1 MSMIPTP
8 NWSCLAR
15 LICAAA
21 ASSLPLFEPLLAQ
34 EAVPVGAGSYAE
46 YTPEHEDF
54 INGEDVDL
62 VSSFLNRELY
72 IHPSK
77 AGEPVPTND
86 WWTDL
91 IFNQY
96 SGNMWAYPL
105 TVQANSE
112 GVDVFFP
119 VEFSASGTDMLVE
132 YPIGVGGQAAIV
144 LGPSDT
150 ILADFE
156 GGSWPVGWTT
166 TGTAFGSGP
175 AAGSVSGQSIV
186 TNFNGAG
193 LANSFHGGDASTGTL
208 TSPSFTVNAQYIHAL
223 VGGGNHPGAAELRLV
238 VGGNVVRAATG
249 VNSENLV
256 WQTWDVS
263 EFNGQSAT
271 VEIVDNVTGGWGH
284 IMADQIVMT
293 NDADPAAKFSTAFAP
308 ASAVALDWSDWHVQ
322 MRLEQNP
329 NAYLDVTM
337 GHGLPFVWVEGN
349 GVNPL
354 LEIDASAIFRDAA
367 GNVISLPYTGA
378 AISVEVQGRTF
389 GLHAPDGTTFED
401 TNGEVLVNFGSG
413 SYLAVSALPSYT
425 ALGAFD
431 AYAYAIPRDT
441 IMTWSYNP
449 ADGFVRTNWTVT
461 AQALKGGNA
470 TVLQGWIPHHYRETD
485 YNFTFT
491 GDSYTTPRG
500 KLKLVASN
508 TAQID
513 FPFTGILPNLP
524 TPSQLGGAHD
534 YSPERM
540 DFYLDQYAQRTD
552 YGGDT
557 YWGGKSLTQFGDYM
571 TIAADLGTDHIDA
584 LKAALT
590 TALEDWFTYDGVET
604 EHYFARY
611 DGYKALVGFN
621 ESYGSSQFTDHHFHY
636 GYFTRSAAL
645 LGLQDPQFLADYG
658 EMTKLVAK
666 QYANWDRNDTDFP
679 FFRTFDLWHGHSY
692 AGGTSAGNG
701 NNQESSSESIQSW
714 CGIFLLGQA
723 MNDADMTAAGAM
735 GYAIERL
742 AIKEYWFDYHGNPD
756 ATNPIPGDGGTLP
769 AEYGHELAG
778 ILFDSGPAYATFF
791 SGDPGWMYGIQWLP
805 IQPGL
810 AYLGEDPAFA
820 KSQMNSMIQDRVPTM
835 AGAARGVIRDYNL
848 APAQTEWHNGDTA
861 GALEKFAGA
870 IKLAYDHNPTY
881 TLAQSGNPLYVNGQL
896 SFTVE
901 PDGAIT
907 LDPAIWSAGTLA
919 NYPDLVPPAI
929 GQLLE
934 GWPLY
939 DYLYTNYAYDV
950 NYLEDK
956 WEFEVLNYQSG
967 VHTEQAKKVIGDW
980 GVGLGN
986 VILGYMAHY
995 DADIVAELMDEF
1007 YVDGHPIGIGNDT
1020 SGLTYYYAHALRSLG
1035 HVVYDRYTDIPT
1047 SQVFYNPD
1055 TGVYSYAVY
1064 NPSDVEQTATVYSTS
1079 GGVISSFPVPAK
1091 KSVQHKLDQALTT
1104 LEISSSNPAKT
1115 ITTGSTV
1122 QFSVTGYD
1130 QYEATHPLT
1139 NVSWSVNTGG
1149 SIGANGLFSATS
1161 NADPVIVTVT
1171 ADGLQE
1177 TYTFRVGDAPYLAD
1191 IAILPEFARVEAGS
1205 TETFSATG
1213 LDQYGDDYPL
1223 ATLSW
1228 GVDGGGSIDGNGVF
1242 TSNGVPGAHYVVADN
1257 GNASQTA
1264 LFVVHPPLQNVAAG
1278 KTVFASSELGVPG
1291 DADLAVDG
1299 NAATRWESEHG
1310 NDDEWFYVDLGAS
1323 YDIERVFI
1331 DWEGAYASEYE
1342 LQVSDDASSWTT
1354 VLVVEKNNFDDD
1366 DLAVEASARYVRF
1379 QGVTRGTGYGYS
1391 FFEFEVY
1398 GLESAETIE
1407 GAQLFLNPTDVDLL
1421 NGMSTDFNAYVFDA
1435 NWNGG
1440 ATNQINWSA
1449 DTGSIDGSGTYT
1461 ATESGGP
1468 FTVTASFTGVVA
1480 GGGSLDATAT
1490 VNVSGGGAYVNVAP
1504 DGTATAT
1511 SEESVPMNADAAID
1525 EDLGT
1530 RWSSGASDTES
1541 ITVDLGVSTYIDSV
1555 ILRWEAA
1562 YGQDYDI
1569 ELSDDGVNFT
1579 TAVSVTGGD
1588 GGVDDLP
1595 VGANGRYVRMQGV
1608 TRGSPWGYS
1617 LWEFEIYAQEM
1628 SPLPGG
1634 NLAEGQPVFSSS
1646 VEGAY
1651 TADGAVDGDG
1661 GTRWS
1666 SEFEDDEWI
1675 YVDLGSAQ
1683 TISQVVLNWEGAYGS
1698 HYKIQ
1703 ASNDASTW
1711 TDLIEVTN
1719 GDGGEDDLSVS
1730 GSGRYVRMLGIDRAT
1745 PWGYSLWEFEVY

>member
-1 MSMIPTP
+1 MKRLLCTP
-8 NWSCLAR
+8 HWSYLGRFAV
-15 LICAAA
+15 
-21 ASSLPLFEPLLAQ
+21 ASATLPLAQ
-34 EAVPVGAGSYAE
+34 LGVLHAQQAVPVGAGSYAE
-46 YTPEHEDF
+46 FPPAHED
-54 INGEDVDL
+54 IVGGEDIGM
-62 VSSFLNRELY
+62 VSNFLNRQLY
-72 IHPSK
+72 IHSSK

-91 IFNQY
+91 IFSQY
-96 SGNMWAYPL
+96 SGNMWPYPL
-105 TVQANSE
+105 SVQANAS
-112 GVDVFFP
+112 GVNVYFP
-119 VEFSASGTDMLVE
+119 IEFSASGTDMLTE

-144 LGPSDT
+144 LGPNDT

-156 GGSWPVGWTT
+156 GASWPTGWST

-175 AAGSVSGQSIV
+175 AAGSVSGQSLV

-193 LANSFHGGDASTGTL
+193 LANSFHGGDGSTGVL
-208 TSPSFTVNAQYIHAL
+208 TSPTFTVNAQYIHAL
-223 VGGGNHPGAAELRLV
+223 VGGGNHPGAAEVQLV
-238 VGGNVVRAATG
+238 VGGNVVRTMTG
-249 VNSENLV
+249 VNSENLA

-263 EFNGQSAT
+263 EYNGQSAQ
-271 VEIVDNVTGGWGH
+271 VQVVDNVTGGWGH
-284 IMADQIVMT
+284 IMADQVVMT
-293 NDADPAAKFSTAFAP
+293 NDADPATKFSTDFAP
-308 ASAVALDWSDWHVQ
+308 ASAVALDWSDWLVQ

-329 NAYLDVTM
+329 NAYYDVTM
-337 GHGLPFVWVEGN
+337 GHGLPFVWVEAT
-349 GVNPL
+349 GVSPL
-354 LEIDASAIFRDAA
+354 LNIDASAIFRDAA
-367 GNVISLPYTGA
+367 GNLLTLPYTGSA
-378 AISVEVQGRTF
+378 MSVEVQGRTF

-401 TNGEVLVNFGSG
+401 ANGEMLVNLGSG
-413 SYLAVSALPSYT
+413 SYLVISAMPDWGSLS
-425 ALGAFD
+425 GFD
-431 AYAYAIPRDT
+431 IYAYAIPRDT
-441 IMTWSYNP
+441 MMTWSYNP

-461 AQALKGGNA
+461 AQALKGANT

-485 YNFTFT
+485 NDLTFT
-491 GDSYTTPRG
+491 SVSYTTPRG
-500 KLKLVASN
+500 KLKLSASN

-557 YWGGKSLTQFGDYM
+557 YWGGKSLTQFGDYL
-571 TIAADLGTDHIDA
+571 TISADLGTDHVDA

-590 TALEDWFTYDGVET
+590 AALEDWFTYDGVEV

-636 GYFTRSAAL
+636 GYFTRAAAL

-658 EMTKLVAK
+658 DMAKLVAK

-714 CGIFLLGQA
+714 CGLFLLGEA
-723 MNDADMTAAGAM
+723 MNDNDMLAAGAM

-742 AIKEYWFDYHGNPD
+742 AIKEYWVDYHGNPD
-756 ATNPIPGDGGTLP
+756 ATNPIPADGGTLP

-778 ILFDSGPAYATFF
+778 IVFDSGPAYATFF

-810 AYLGEDPAFA
+810 AYMGEDPAFA

-848 APAQTEWHNGDTA
+848 APAQTEWHNADTA

-919 NYPDLVPPAI
+919 NYADLVPPAI
-929 GQLLE
+929 GQPLE

-939 DYLYTNYAYDV
+939 DYLYTNYTYDV

-967 VHTEQAKKVIGDW
+967 VDTAQAKKVIGDW

-995 DADIVAELMDEF
+995 DADVVAELMDEF
-1007 YVDGHPIGIGNDT
+1007 YDDGHPIGIGNDT
-1020 SGLTYYYAHALRSLG
+1020 SGLTYYYTHALRSLG
-1035 HVVYDRYTDIPT
+1035 HIVYDRYTDIPT

-1064 NPSDVEQTATVYSTS
+1064 NPSDVEQTATVYNTS
-1079 GGVISSFPVPAK
+1079 GGVIGTFPVPPK
-1091 KSVQHKLDQALTT
+1091 KVVQHKLDQALNNVQITA
-1104 LEISSSNPAKT
+1104 SNAAKT
-1115 ITTGSTV
+1115 VTPGSTI
-1122 QFSVTGYD
+1122 QFSAVGYD
-1130 QYEATHPLT
+1130 QYGATHPLT
-1139 NVSWSVNTGG
+1139 SISWSVNAGG
-1149 SIGANGLFSATS
+1149 SIDANGLFTAST
-1161 NADPVIVTVT
+1161 NADPVIVTVN
-1171 ADGLQE
+1171 ADGQQQ

-1191 IAILPEFARVEAGS
+1191 IAITPEFARVEAGS
-1205 TETFSATG
+1205 TETFAATG
-1213 LDQYGDDYPL
+1213 LDQYGDEVSL
-1223 ATLSW
+1223 VGLVWA
-1228 GVDGGGSIDGNGVF
+1228 VDGGGSIDANGVF
-1242 TSNGVPGAHYVVADN
+1242 TSNGTTGAFYVIADN

-1264 LFVVHPPLQNVAAG
+1264 LFAVHPPLQNVAAG
-1278 KTVFASSELGVPG
+1278 KTTDASSVVGPAGES
-1291 DADLAVDG
+1291 ALAVDEDG
-1299 NAATRWESEHG
+1299 VSRWESAHG
-1310 NDDEWFYVDLGAS
+1310 NDDEWFQVDLGAS
-1323 YDIERVFI
+1323 YDIERIVI

-1342 LQVSDDASSWTT
+1342 LQVSDDGANWTT
-1354 VLVVEKNNFDDD
+1354 ILTVEKSTPEDDNH
-1366 DLAVEASARYVRF
+1366 AVEASARYVRF
-1379 QGVTRGTGYGYS
+1379 QGIDRALDYGYS
-1391 FFEFEVY
+1391 FYEFEVY
-1398 GLESAETIE
+1398 GSEGADAIE
-1407 GAQLFLNPTDVDLL
+1407 GAQLFLNPTGVELL
-1421 NGMSTDFNAYVFDA
+1421 NGMSTDFDAYVFDA

-1440 ATNQINWSA
+1440 ETSQIDWSA
-1449 DTGSIDGSGTYT
+1449 DTGSVDANGAYT
-1461 ATESGGP
+1461 ATQEGGP
-1468 FTVTASFTGVVA
+1468 FTVTATFTGTVA
-1480 GGGSLDATAT
+1480 GGGALDATAT
-1490 VNVSGGGAYVNVAP
+1490 VNVAGGGAYINIAP
-1504 DGTATAT
+1504 NGTASAS
-1511 SEESVPMNADAAID
+1511 SEEGAGMEASAAID
-1525 EDLGT
+1525 ESLAT
-1530 RWSSGASDTES
+1530 RWSSIFEDDEY
-1541 ITVDLGVSTYIDSV
+1541 ITVDLGQSTYIDSV
-1555 ILRWEAA
+1555 ILRWEGA
-1562 YGQDYDI
+1562 YGEDYHI
-1569 ELSDDGVNFT
+1569 QLSDDGANF
-1579 TAVSVTGGD
+1579 ANAISVTGGD
-1588 GGVDDLP
+1588 GGEDDLP
-1595 VGANGRYVRMQGV
+1595 IGASGRYVRMQGV
-1608 TRGSPWGYS
+1608 SRGSPWGYS
-1617 LWEFEIYAQEM
+1617 LWEFEIYAQGT
-1628 SPLPGG
+1628 PPPT
-1634 NLAEGQPVFSSS
+1634 NLAEGQPVLSSS
-1646 VEGAY
+1646 DEGVY
-1651 TADGAVDGDG
+1651 IADAAVDGDG

-1675 YVDLGSAQ
+1675 YVDLGSTQ
-1683 TISQVVLNWEGAYGS
+1683 TISQVVLIWEGAYGL

-1703 ASNDASTW
+1703 VSGDATNW

-1730 GSGRYVRMLGIDRAT
+1730 GSGRYVRMLGIDRGS